1 MLVQSAGADDSVYCP
16 GAESELFDEAIRWGQ
31 ALTPKA
37 GATLGLVKAGL
48 YRRPVATLRCGG
60 AE

>member
-1 MLVQSAGADDSVYCP
+1 MTARYAP
-16 GAESELFDEAIRWGQ
+16 GHKSELFDEAIRWGQ

-37 GATLGLVKAGL
+37 GATLGLIKAGL
-48 YRRPVATLRCGG
+48 CRRPVATLRCGG

>member
-1 MLVQSAGADDSVYCP
+1 MYCP

-37 GATLGLVKAGL
+37 GATLGLIKAGL